1 MPADTD
7 TAGERENMVQV
18 LYGWG
23 LELKSADLS
32 ARIDL
37 LELDADESVT
47 VGVVL
52 VGAERRREL
61 LVQMAG
67 VRRGVVERDETTVKL
82 AVNLHWH
89 ASARRAGTWP

>member
-1 MPADTD
+1 
-7 TAGERENMVQV
+7 
-18 LYGWG
+18 
-23 LELKSADLS
+23 
-32 ARIDL
+32 
-37 LELDADESVT
+37 
-47 VGVVL
+47 